1 MWPIFLEF
9 GSYELGTYGVLV
21 GVAILV
27 SLWVSRHLGAR
38 DNLSPRDVNDVGLGT
53 LFFGFLGAA
62 LLGALV
68 SLATG
73 VGVRLSD
80 LRNSGA
86 VHGGLLT
93 GMLAAYLLARHFKL
107 HLPSLLDAYAP
118 GVALGQA
125 LGRIGCFAAGCCF
138 GTHSDAPWSVTF
150 TQIRAR
156 ELGGVPLHVSLHP
169 VQLYDAGAHV
179 ALFLVLFFLHKKSV
193 LRHRL
198 FGVWCLAE
206 GTLRILLENFRGDLG
221 RGFWLGLPWLST
233 GRLTALL
240 IIAVGAI
247 FLALSSESKDP
258 ESKNAGSLP
267 D

>member
-21 GVAILV
+21 GIAILV
-27 SLWVSRHLGAR
+27 SLWVSRHLGKR

-62 LLGALV
+62 LLGVAV
-68 SLATG
+68 AIATG
-73 VGVRLSD
+73 IGVRVSD

-86 VHGGLLT
+86 VHGGLLSA
-93 GMLAAYLLARHFKL
+93 MPAAYLLARHFKL
-107 HLPSLLDAYAP
+107 HLPSLFDAYVP

-125 LGRIGCFAAGCCF
+125 LGRLGCFAAGCCF
-138 GTHSDAPWSVTF
+138 GTHSDAPWSVTY

-156 ELGGVPLHVSLHP
+156 QLGGVPLHQSLHP
-169 VQLYDAGAHV
+169 VQVYDAGAHIV
-179 ALFLVLFFLHKKSV
+179 LFLVLFVLHKKSI

-206 GTLRILLENFRGDLG
+206 GTLRIGLENFRGDLG

-240 IIAVGAI
+240 IILVGAV
-247 FLALSSESKDP
+247 FLALSTEPKDLATK
-258 ESKNAGSLP
+258 SADSQP